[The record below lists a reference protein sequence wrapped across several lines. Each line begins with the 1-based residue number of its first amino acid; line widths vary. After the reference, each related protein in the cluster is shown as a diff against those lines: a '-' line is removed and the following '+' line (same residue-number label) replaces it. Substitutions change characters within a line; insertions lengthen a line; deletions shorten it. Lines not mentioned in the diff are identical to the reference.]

1 MTRKRFSAGGPL
13 IWALIDDRAGNAS
26 QCLGVVEALGLRYQ
40 RQDLRYVAAG
50 AFPNFFLGASF
61 GGLTKDSRI
70 NLVAPWPDLVVA
82 AGRRTAPVA
91 RNIKNLS
98 QGRTFLAQ
106 IMFPG
111 DAGIDEFDLVAAP
124 RHDHLVEAANMM
136 LSTGAP
142 HRITSD
148 VLDAAAAAWRGR
160 LEHLP
165 RPWIALIVGGTTRRR
180 KFTEAMA
187 RELGATASR
196 MAATSGGSLLITTSR
211 RTGGAAAAALL
222 AEVSVP
228 SHVFQWGDAGD
239 NPYFGYLALA
249 DAVVVTGDSVSMCS
263 EACATQGPVYIHA
276 PKALTTL
283 KHGRLHA
290 ELFALGYARPL
301 SGTLEEWTHPPLNAA
316 KDIAAEIRKRFLDA

>member
-1 MTRKRFSAGGPL
+1 MMQKRFSSRGPL
-13 IWALIDDRAGNAS
+13 IWALVDDRAGNAS

-40 RQDLRYVAAG
+40 RQDLGYVAAG
-50 AFPNFFLGASF
+50 ALPNFFLGASF

-91 RNIKNLS
+91 RNIKNLAK
-98 QGRTFLAQ
+98 GRTFLAQ

-111 DAGIDEFDLVAAP
+111 DAGADEFDLIAAP
-124 RHDHLVEAANMM
+124 RHDHVSEAPNMM
-136 LSTGAP
+136 LTTGAP

-148 VLDAAAAAWRGR
+148 VLDAAAAEWGGR
-160 LEHLP
+160 VKHLP

-180 KFTEAMA
+180 KFTDEMA
-187 RELGATASR
+187 GQLGAMASR
-196 MAATSGGSLLITTSR
+196 MAADRGGSLLITTSR
-211 RTGGAAAAALL
+211 RTGEAAAALL

-228 SHVFQWGDAGD
+228 NFAFQWGDEGA

-263 EACATQGPVYIHA
+263 EACATPGPVYIHA

-290 ELFALGYARPL
+290 ELFERGLARPFD
-301 SGTLEEWTHPPLNAA
+301 GTYEEWTHPPLNAA
-316 KDIAAEIRKRFLDA
+316 KDIAAGIRKRFLGA